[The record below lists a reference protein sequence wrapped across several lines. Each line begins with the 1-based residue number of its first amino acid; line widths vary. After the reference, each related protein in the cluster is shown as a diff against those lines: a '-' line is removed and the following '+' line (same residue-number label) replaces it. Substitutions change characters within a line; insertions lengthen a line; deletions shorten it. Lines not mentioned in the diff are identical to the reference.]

1 MSSLINNAMSGLNA
15 AQAALNTASNNI
27 SSYNVAGYTRQ
38 TTIMAQANSTLGAG
52 GWVGNGVYVSGVQR
66 EYDAFIT
73 NQLRAAQTQSSGL
86 TSRYEQMSKID
97 NMLSAAR
104 PRWQHRCRISSPVCK
119 HWSVTRKIRR
129 HVRR

>member
-52 GWVGNGVYVSGVQR
+52 GWVGNVSMFLVCSVSMMR
-66 EYDAFIT
+66 
-73 NQLRAAQTQSSGL
+73 LL
-86 TSRYEQMSKID
+86 PTSY
-97 NMLSAAR
+97 
-104 PRWQHRCRISSPVCK
+104 
-119 HWSVTRKIRR
+119 
-129 HVRR
+129 VRRRRKVAA

>member
-52 GWVGNGVYVSGVQR
+52 GWVGTGGEVDVCDSVGTWIMIACCNSCSCAASD
-66 EYDAFIT
+66 DAFTGCVVI
-73 NQLRAAQTQSSGL
+73 R
-86 TSRYEQMSKID
+86 
-97 NMLSAAR
+97 
-104 PRWQHRCRISSPVCK
+104 
-119 HWSVTRKIRR
+119 SV
-129 HVRR
+129 

>member
-52 GWVGNGVYVSGVQR
+52 GWVGKMVSTFLVCSVSMM
-66 EYDAFIT
+66 
-73 NQLRAAQTQSSGL
+73 LL
-86 TSRYEQMSKID
+86 LPTSY
-97 NMLSAAR
+97 
-104 PRWQHRCRISSPVCK
+104 
-119 HWSVTRKIRR
+119 
-129 HVRR
+129 VRRRRKVAA

>member
-52 GWVGNGVYVSGVQR
+52 GWVGMASTFLVCSVSMMR
-66 EYDAFIT
+66 
-73 NQLRAAQTQSSGL
+73 LL
-86 TSRYEQMSKID
+86 PTSY
-97 NMLSAAR
+97 
-104 PRWQHRCRISSPVCK
+104 
-119 HWSVTRKIRR
+119 
-129 HVRR
+129 VRRRRKVAA

>member
-52 GWVGNGVYVSGVQR
+52 GWVGNGVYVSVCSVSMM
-66 EYDAFIT
+66 
-73 NQLRAAQTQSSGL
+73 LL
-86 TSRYEQMSKID
+86 LPTSY
-97 NMLSAAR
+97 
-104 PRWQHRCRISSPVCK
+104 
-119 HWSVTRKIRR
+119 
-129 HVRR
+129 VRRRRKVAA

>member
-52 GWVGNGVYVSGVQR
+52 GLAMVSTFLVCSVSMMR
-66 EYDAFIT
+66 
-73 NQLRAAQTQSSGL
+73 LL
-86 TSRYEQMSKID
+86 PTSY
-97 NMLSAAR
+97 
-104 PRWQHRCRISSPVCK
+104 
-119 HWSVTRKIRR
+119 
-129 HVRR
+129 VRRRRKVAV

>member
-52 GWVGNGVYVSGVQR
+52 LAMASTFLVCSVSMMR
-66 EYDAFIT
+66 
-73 NQLRAAQTQSSGL
+73 LL
-86 TSRYEQMSKID
+86 PTSY
-97 NMLSAAR
+97 
-104 PRWQHRCRISSPVCK
+104 
-119 HWSVTRKIRR
+119 
-129 HVRR
+129 VRRRRKVAA

>member
-52 GWVGNGVYVSGVQR
+52 G
-66 EYDAFIT
+66 
-73 NQLRAAQTQSSGL
+73 
-86 TSRYEQMSKID
+86 
-97 NMLSAAR
+97 
-104 PRWQHRCRISSPVCK
+104 
-119 HWSVTRKIRR
+119 
-129 HVRR
+129 